1 MKIIFKYI
9 KNIFLKLFFSGPKLL
24 STITFIPFLYICG
37 WILALPT
44 LLIGL
49 EKENLSLLGTIFT
62 FLIFV
67 FSLPKWFHARWN
79 IKNTW
84 TLLGINKID
93 KNRKLILYF
102 LRGFTISSILVS
114 LILITII
121 GTEKGY
127 WIGKIYPDIFFNGIL
142 LIIGVGLA
150 EELIFRGWLLEEL
163 KNQFGLKNAII
174 AQASVFSIVH
184 IGFDLPFWQMISILT
199 GLFLLGILLALI
211 RLKDN
216 SSLWGCIGLHGG
228 LVGLW
233 FLTNNGLLEISE
245 DAPKWLVGPGNL
257 NTNPL
262 GGIFGISLIFIFCFF
277 YLQSLKKNQVLNK
290 GFFS

>member
-1 MKIIFKYI
+1 MKYIFKNI
-9 KNIFLKLFFSGPKLL
+9 ENIFLKLFFSGPKLL
-24 STITFIPFLYICG
+24 STITFIPILYICG
-37 WILALPT
+37 WILAFPVC
-44 LLIGL
+44 LIGFDR
-49 EKENLSLLGTIFT
+49 ESLSLIGTIIT

-67 FSLPKWFHARWN
+67 FSLPKWFQNRWN
-79 IKNTW
+79 LKNTW
-84 TLLGINKID
+84 LLLGIYKSE
-93 KNRKLILYF
+93 KNRHLVFYF

-121 GTEKGY
+121 GTKYGY
-127 WIGKIYPDIFFNGIL
+127 WIGRIYPNIFFNGIL
-142 LIIGVGLA
+142 LMVGVGFA

-174 AQASVFSIVH
+174 AQAAVFSIVH
-184 IGFDLPFWQMISILT
+184 IGFDLPFLQMISILI

-211 RLKDN
+211 RLKDR

-245 DAPKWLVGPGNL
+245 GAPKWLVGPGNL
-257 NTNPL
+257 ITNPL
-262 GGIFGISLIFIFCFF
+262 GGIFGILIMIVFCLF
-277 YLQSLKKNQVLNK
+277 YLQSFNKKISN
-290 GFFS
+290 FR